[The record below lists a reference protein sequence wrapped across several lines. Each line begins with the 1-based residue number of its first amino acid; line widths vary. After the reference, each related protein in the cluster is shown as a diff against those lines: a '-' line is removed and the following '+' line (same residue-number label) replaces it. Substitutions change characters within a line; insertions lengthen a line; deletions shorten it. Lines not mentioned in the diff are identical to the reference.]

1 MTSRMKFA
9 LLSGLFVF
17 CMVNVS
23 CATKKDVREAI
34 APVQDQA
41 NKTRDQVDAL
51 QKQADAHKQAIGDL
65 DREVAT
71 AGEKATDADK
81 KATEAAEA
89 AAKANA
95 AAAEASRAADA
106 AAALA
111 HQVEQEVSSLNQSLQ
126 NYKLVSTEQVF
137 FGISQSSLSNE
148 EHRKLDGLA
157 EKIVGMKDYIVEVEG
172 YTDSIGDKMRNRELG
187 AKRAD
192 AVVHC
197 LSVEHAVSL
206 RVIRQLGVG
215 SDFPGA
221 DNSTREARRLNRRV
235 ELKIYVRDLTSLRPS
250 GSSD

>member
-1 MTSRMKFA
+1 MKSA
-9 LLSGLFVF
+9 LLSGFFVF
-17 CMVNVS
+17 CMVAVS
-23 CATKKDVREAI
+23 CATMKHVREAI

-41 NKTRDQVDAL
+41 NKTQDQVGAL
-51 QKQADAHKQAIGDL
+51 QKQADANKQAIGDL

-71 AGEKATDADK
+71 ASEKATDADK
-81 KATEAAEA
+81 KAGEAAEA

-95 AAAEASRAADA
+95 AAAEAQRAADA
-106 AAALA
+106 AAELA
-111 HQVEQEVSSLNQSLQ
+111 RQVEQEVARLNQSLQ

-137 FGISQSSLSNE
+137 FGVSQSALSKE
-148 EHRKLDGLA
+148 EHRKLDTIA
-157 EKIVGMKDYIVEVEG
+157 EKVKGMRDYIVEVEG
-172 YTDSIGDKMRNRELG
+172 YTDSVGDKMRNRELG
-187 AKRAD
+187 SKRAD

-197 LSVEHAVSL
+197 LSVEHDVSL

-235 ELKIYVRDLTSLRPS
+235 DVKIYVRDVTAQAST